1 MHGGTGALL
10 LLTETDSPP
19 LASPRSIVADASVD
33 ARSSIV
39 HPSGNSSE
47 VDGAEIGPNWSDR
60 LGLANLISTPS
71 GIASAT
77 ASDIDTALAPENHGK
92 RGSSYASSPPV
103 DVKIEIPCSSSG
115 ASTLS
120 QPGIV
125 VGYTALGVTY
135 ENSGTSSAGI
145 SSGVDVMVIEDDAA
159 TEMSSDGELLHRST
173 SPATT
178 VPPAIRETTVSAK
191 VHFSARFKSVC
202 SFDTYPRSHRHGSPP
217 MRVASGIPVAI
228 TAISVT
234 NRMVSYRAGSV

>member
-1 MHGGTGALL
+1 MFISSAFAQTA
-10 LLTETDSPP
+10 P
-19 LASPRSIVADASVD
+19 AAADAGGGMMSSLTSMLPLVLMFVVLYFVMIRPQMKKQKEHRAMID
-33 ARSSIV
+33 ALAK
-39 HPSGNSSE
+39 GDE
-47 VDGAEIGPNWSDR
+47 V
-60 LGLANLISTPS
+60 
-71 GIASAT
+71 AT
-77 ASDIDTALAPENHGK
+77 AGGLLGKVTQLSD
-92 RGSSYASSPPV
+92 
-103 DVKIEIPCSSSG
+103 
-115 ASTLS
+115 
-120 QPGIV
+120 
-125 VGYTALGVTY
+125 GYMSL
-135 ENSGTSSAGI
+135 EI
-145 SSGVDVMVIEDDAA
+145 SSGVDVMLIDEVAA